1 MSEFILEIGTEE
13 MPARFV
19 PRLGEE
25 LVELFERLLSEARI
39 DHAGVRAFATPRRLV
54 AHVAG
59 LALTQRLEEEI
70 ASGPPVRIAYA
81 DGKLTKAGEGFAKT
95 QGVAE
100 ADLFVQQ
107 TPKGE
112 YLAAKKK
119 VGGGRTRDILPG
131 LCLAALKGLNFPKR
145 MKWGSLDF
153 LFGRPLRWMLALL
166 DADVVPL
173 EIAGLASG
181 RVTHG
186 HRVLGPGPWTVDSA
200 ADYFDTI
207 RDKGNV
213 VLDARERLELVRAEG
228 DRIAAGVGGHVV
240 WDESL
245 LLEVAN
251 LVEFPRPILGEFARL
266 YLELPAQVLL
276 TSMQSHQKS
285 FGIVSSQGG
294 ADGNLLPY
302 FLTTLN
308 IEPLNMA
315 LVKKGW
321 ERVLKARLEDARFFW
336 EADLATDLDEWLAKL
351 DSVVFLGP
359 LGSMGDKS
367 RRLEKLCG
375 RLAQAVGA
383 PEAPVADMKRAG
395 RLAKADLVSALVYE
409 FDSLQGVI
417 GGIYARKKGESE
429 LTAQAIAEQYL
440 PAGPDSPVPATLTG
454 ALLAIADKADT
465 MAGCFGLAMIPTGT
479 ADPYALRRAALGISR
494 IIMEHGLRLKLDEV
508 LGWAQEG
515 YDNVKWKLE
524 PADAQAKML
533 DFFGQRLRALF
544 ASGPDGSSRTDSRV
558 ADAALGAGFVDIR
571 TLKMRFDALTT
582 FSRQPDF
589 EQAVLTFKRAA
600 NIIRKQGAEAGAALS
615 ANVDAAR
622 LEMEQE
628 RVLAES
634 LRESAGRFEELWATD
649 DFAGL
654 FAMLGELRPAV
665 DAFFDHVMVMAED
678 ADLRQN
684 RLNILYTLVER
695 LGRLADFGALQV

>member
-1 MSEFILEIGTEE
+1 
-13 MPARFV
+13 
-19 PRLGEE
+19 
-25 LVELFERLLSEARI
+25 
-39 DHAGVRAFATPRRLV
+39 
-54 AHVAG
+54 
-59 LALTQRLEEEI
+59 
-70 ASGPPVRIAYA
+70 
-81 DGKLTKAGEGFAKT
+81 
-95 QGVAE
+95 VAE
-100 ADLFVQQ
+100 ADLFVQE

-112 YLAAKKK
+112 YLAARRK
-119 VGGGRTRDILPG
+119 VGGGRTQDILPE
-131 LCLAALKGLNFPKR
+131 LCLAALKGLTFPKR

-153 LFGRPLRWMLALL
+153 LFGRPLRWVLALL
-166 DADVVPL
+166 DAEVVPL

-207 RDKGNV
+207 RDKCNV
-213 VLDARERLELVRAEG
+213 VLDARERLDLVRAEG
-228 DRIAAGVGGHVV
+228 DRIAAGVGGTVV
-240 WDESL
+240 WDEGL

-285 FGIVSSQGG
+285 FGIRG

-351 DSVVFLGP
+351 DHVVFLGP

-367 RRLEKLCG
+367 RRLEKLCA

-383 PEAPVADMKRAG
+383 PEAPEADMGRAG
-395 RLAKADLVSALVYE
+395 RLAKADLMSELVYE

-429 LTAQAIAEQYL
+429 LAAQAIAEQYL
-440 PAGPDSPVPATLTG
+440 PAGPDSPVPTTLTG
-454 ALLAIADKADT
+454 ALLALADKADT
-465 MAGCFGLAMIPTGT
+465 MAGCFGLGMIPTGT
-479 ADPYALRRAALGISR
+479 ADPYALRRSALGISR
-494 IIMEHGLRLKLDEV
+494 IIMEHGLRLRLDEV

-515 YDNVKWKLE
+515 FEKSEGYGGVKWKLE

-544 ASGPDGSSRTDSRV
+544 ASGQDVDSRV
-558 ADAALGAGFVDIR
+558 ADAALGAGFADIR

-582 FSRQPDF
+582 FSRQADF

-600 NIIRKQGAEAGAALS
+600 NIIRKQGGEAGAALS
-615 ANVDAAR
+615 ANVDVAR

-634 LRESAGRFEELWATD
+634 LRASAGRFEELWAAD

-665 DAFFDHVMVMAED
+665 DAFFDNVMVMAED
-678 ADLRQN
+678 AELRQN
-684 RLNILYTLVER
+684 RLNILYTLVQR

>member
-19 PRLGEE
+19 PGLGTE
-25 LVELFERLLSEARI
+25 LEQLFERLLGEARI
-39 DHAGVRAFATPRRLV
+39 DHGGVRCFATPRRLV

-59 LALTQRLEEEI
+59 LALGQRLEEEVV
-70 ASGPPVRIAYA
+70 SGPPVRIAYDA
-81 DGKLTKAGEGFAKT
+81 EGRLTKAGQGFAHT

-100 ADLFVQQ
+100 ADLFVQE
-107 TPKGE
+107 TPKGQ
-112 YLAAKKK
+112 YLAARKK
-119 VGGGRTRDILPG
+119 VGGGKTLDILPG
-131 LCLAALKGLNFPKR
+131 ICLTAFKSLSFPKR

-153 LFGRPLRWMLALL
+153 LFGRPLRWVLALL
-166 DADVVPL
+166 DADVVPI
-173 EIAGLASG
+173 EIAGLTSG

-200 ADYFDTI
+200 ADYFDVI
-207 RDKGNV
+207 RDKANV

-228 DRIAAGVGGHVV
+228 DRLAAQIGGAVV
-240 WDESL
+240 WDEGL

-285 FGIVSSQGG
+285 FGVKG
-294 ADGNLLPY
+294 ADGDLLPY

-308 IEPLNMA
+308 LEPVDMA
-315 LVKKGW
+315 VVKKGW

-336 EADLATDLDEWLAKL
+336 EADLKTDLDAWLAKL
-351 DSVVFLGP
+351 DNVVFLGP

-367 RRLEKLCG
+367 RRLEKLCRSLG
-375 RLAQAVGA
+375 EACGVQ
-383 PEAPVADMKRAG
+383 PEAMARAG
-395 RLAKADLVSALVYE
+395 RIAKADLMSEMVYE
-409 FDSLQGVI
+409 FDTLQGVM

-429 LTAQAIAEQYL
+429 LAAQAVAEQYL
-440 PAGPDSPVPATLTG
+440 PAGPDSPVPATLSG

-465 MAGCFGLAMIPTGT
+465 LAGCFGLGNIPTGA

-494 IIMEHGLRLKLDEV
+494 IVMEHGLRLRLSE
-508 LGWAQEG
+508 LLAWAQAG
-515 YDNVKWKLE
+515 YQDVKWKLA
-524 PADAQAKML
+524 PADALAKMQE
-533 DFFGQRLRALF
+533 FFGQRLRALF
-544 ASGPDGSSRTDSRV
+544 ASGEADSRV
-558 ADAALGAGFVDIR
+558 ADAAIGAGFDDIR
-571 TLKMRFDALTT
+571 TLKMRFDALTA
-582 FSRQPDF
+582 FSGQPGF

-600 NIIRKQGAEAGAALS
+600 NIIRKQGAEAGVALS
-615 ANVDAAR
+615 GEVRDGL
-622 LEMEQE
+622 LEMDEE
-628 RVLAES
+628 RALAQVLKDT
-634 LRESAGRFEELWATD
+634 AGRFEELWAAD

-654 FAMLGELRPAV
+654 FAMLGELRPVV

-678 ADLRQN
+678 AALREN
-684 RLNILYTLVER
+684 RLNILHALVGR

>member
-25 LVELFERLLSEARI
+25 LVELFERLLAEARL
-39 DHAGVRAFATPRRLV
+39 DHAGVMAYATPRRLV
-54 AHVAG
+54 AHVSG
-59 LALTQRLEEEI
+59 LALRQRLEEEI
-70 ASGPPVRIAYA
+70 VSGPPVRIAYA
-81 DGKLTKAGEGFAKT
+81 DGALTKAGLGFAKT

-112 YLAAKKK
+112 YLAARKQ
-119 VGGGRTRDILPG
+119 VGGGRTLDILPG
-131 LCLAALKGLNFPKR
+131 LCLTACKSLSFPKR

-153 LFGRPLRWMLALL
+153 LFGRPLRWVLALL
-166 DADVVPL
+166 GADVVPI
-173 EIAGLASG
+173 EIAGLTSG
-181 RVTHG
+181 RVTFG
-186 HRVLGPGPWTVDSA
+186 HRVLGPGPFAVDSA
-200 ADYFDTI
+200 GDYFDTI

-228 DRIAAGVGGHVV
+228 DRLAESLGGSVV
-240 WDESL
+240 WDQGL

-285 FGIVSSQGG
+285 FGIRG

-308 IEPLNMA
+308 IEPTHMA
-315 LVKKGW
+315 VVKKGW

-336 EADLATDLDEWLAKL
+336 EADLATDLDAWLAKL

-375 RLAQAVGA
+375 RLA
-383 PEAPVADMKRAG
+383 EACNVPVPDMRRAG
-395 RLAKADLVSALVYE
+395 RLAKADLMSELVYE
-409 FDSLQGVI
+409 FDSLQGVM

-440 PAGPDSPVPATLTG
+440 PAGPDSPVPATFSG

-465 MAGCFGLAMIPTGT
+465 MAGCFGLGMIPTGA

-494 IIMEHGLRLKLDEV
+494 IIMEHGLRLRLDEV
-508 LGWAQEG
+508 LAWAQEG
-515 YDNVKWKLE
+515 YTDVKWKLA
-524 PADAQAKML
+524 PADALTKML

-544 ASGPDGSSRTDSRV
+544 ASGPDANNRADSRV
-558 ADAALGAGFVDIR
+558 ADA
-571 TLKMRFDALTT
+571 
-582 FSRQPDF
+582 
-589 EQAVLTFKRAA
+589 
-600 NIIRKQGAEAGAALS
+600 
-615 ANVDAAR
+615 
-622 LEMEQE
+622 
-628 RVLAES
+628 S
-634 LRESAGRFEELWATD
+634 L
-649 DFAGL
+649 
-654 FAMLGELRPAV
+654 
-665 DAFFDHVMVMAED
+665 
-678 ADLRQN
+678 
-684 RLNILYTLVER
+684 
-695 LGRLADFGALQV
+695 